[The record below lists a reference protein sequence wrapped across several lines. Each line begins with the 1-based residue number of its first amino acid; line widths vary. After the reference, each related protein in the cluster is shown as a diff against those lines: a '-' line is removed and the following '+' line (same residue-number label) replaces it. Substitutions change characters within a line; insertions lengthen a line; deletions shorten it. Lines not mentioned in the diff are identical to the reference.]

1 MKGKYAGQ
9 WKTVF
14 AIPDYQIGIIT
25 NAEPLKNSWIIKSVS
40 LNPYEFAVIETGI
53 DINGIQIRLQNL
65 VDIVKKFM
73 AAFYQILER
82 KVFN

>member
-25 NAEPLKNSWIIKSVS
+25 NAESLKNSWIIKSVS

-65 VDIVKKFM
+65 VDIVKKVHGG
-73 AAFYQILER
+73 ILPDIG
-82 KVFN
+82 KKSF